1 MTQALADAHQPSAW
15 DEITGRMAP
24 VQQRMPA
31 VSSPAWQPPRLPAG
45 LQGML
50 DTDSRYWPA
59 TLPPKAARASLELA
73 ARAYQAGIQPASPE
87 AIDEVLLALSIVF
100 RTNSIAPAEAEA
112 LFKLYERHLSD
123 LPADL
128 LVKAVDR
135 AHRHCRFF
143 PKPAELRAFVED
155 DMIDRRQKAA
165 RARLLL
171 ERMDGARP

>member
-1 MTQALADAHQPSAW
+1 MTQALADAQPSAW
-15 DEITGRMAP
+15 DEITGRIAP
-24 VQQRMPA
+24 VQRQMPA
-31 VSSPAWQPPRLPAG
+31 VSCPSWSPPQLPAG
-45 LQGML
+45 LQGRL

-59 TLPPKAARASLELA
+59 TLPPEAARASVELA
-73 ARAYQAGIQPASPE
+73 ERAYLEGIQPASPE
-87 AIDEVLLALSIVF
+87 AIDEALLALSIVF

-135 AHRHCRFF
+135 AHRECRFF

-155 DMIDRRQKAA
+155 DMNDRRAKAA

-171 ERMDGARP
+171 KRMNGARP